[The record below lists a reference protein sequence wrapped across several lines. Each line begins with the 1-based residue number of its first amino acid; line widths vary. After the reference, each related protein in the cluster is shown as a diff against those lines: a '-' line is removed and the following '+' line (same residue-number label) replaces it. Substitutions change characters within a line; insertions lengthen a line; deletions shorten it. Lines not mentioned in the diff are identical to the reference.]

1 MYQTVSYVTLFH
13 RRRNQYSVC
22 SAEERR
28 SPSNFSNEN
37 PGCQSQYAYVDM
49 SSRIYTADKTQIT
62 KQKRREYFFGRNI
75 RFDIMAFEQQFE
87 KVRTEDGFLAALD
100 QSGGSTPKALQLYG
114 IDEGAYGED
123 KKVMFDIVHQMRARI
138 MTSPAF
144 NGDRILGSILFED
157 TMDRQV
163 NEVPTA
169 QYLWETKRIVPFL
182 KVDKGLEPERL
193 GVQLMKHIPQLDE
206 LLKRA
211 KEAGV
216 FGTKMRSVIYHA
228 NPAGIANIVEQQFRL
243 GQCII
248 AAGLVPILEPEVDIH
263 ATDKA
268 TIEQILKKSILEHM
282 YLLGQGEVI
291 MLKLTLPEV
300 PDFYKELIDH
310 PKCLRVVALSGGYTR
325 EHANELLAKQH
336 GMIASFSRALTE
348 GLTHQLSD
356 DDFNKVL
363 DESIGSIFEASKT
376 WITKEVD
383 DW

>member
-1 MYQTVSYVTLFH
+1 
-13 RRRNQYSVC
+13 
-22 SAEERR
+22 
-28 SPSNFSNEN
+28 
-37 PGCQSQYAYVDM
+37 
-49 SSRIYTADKTQIT
+49 
-62 KQKRREYFFGRNI
+62 
-75 RFDIMAFEQQFE
+75 MAFEQQFE

-336 GMIASFSRALTE
+336 GMVASFSRALTE
-348 GLTHQLSD
+348 GLTHQMSD

-376 WITKEVD
+376 
-383 DW
+383 